1 MTSGVEKNIDVFNG
15 FSLFDC
21 REEEFQALANYY
33 IDVYSGKKVKDPIFR
48 MFLDNTMERK
58 AKKYALFV
66 QFIITAFDGKITK

>member
-1 MTSGVEKNIDVFNG
+1 MIKRTKKKLDVLNES
-15 FSLFDC
+15 SLFDC
-21 REEEFQALANYY
+21 REEDFEALANYY